1 MDAAQNVVAFGDVVH
16 DDPEGVQVEDL
27 VHGLVLGEHLAVDGV
42 DVLHP
47 AVDGGLDTLL
57 GQSFLDALLDG
68 GHELLVGG
76 GAAEQLVGDLL
87 VAHRVQVLE
96 GKVLQLPLDFLHA
109 QAVSDGGVDLHGLQG
124 LLPLLAGGLVV
135 HGAHVVQP
143 VADLDEDHPD
153 VLGHGH
159 EHLA

>member
-1 MDAAQNVVAFGDVVH
+1 MTRKAYSSN
-16 DDPEGVQVEDL
+16 
-27 VHGLVLGEHLAVDGV
+27 GLVLGEHLAVDGV